1 MSISIMPLTFI
12 EYKNKRF
19 YISET
24 PTNEN
29 IMFFIEALK
38 KNNIKHV
45 IRLCKP
51 TYDFNIIK
59 NENIN
64 CYDLLM
70 EDGSVP
76 SEYTLNKWNNIQST
90 INETE
95 GILVHC
101 QAGLGRAPII
111 VSISLINNNMESIK
125 AIELIRK
132 CRPGSLNSKQ
142 IKFLENYKPVKNKS
156 FSFLNMLLCRKI

>member
-1 MSISIMPLTFI
+1 MSIYIIPLTFI
-12 EYKNKRF
+12 EYKNKHF
-19 YISET
+19 YISHS

-45 IRLCKP
+45 VRLCKP
-51 TYDFNIIK
+51 TYDFNIIQ

-64 CYDLLM
+64 CYHLEM

-76 SEYTLNKWNNIQST
+76 TEHIINEWNNIQSN
-90 INETE
+90 INESE

-101 QAGLGRAPII
+101 LAGLGRAPII
-111 VSISLINNNMESIK
+111 VSISLINYNMEPTE
-125 AIELIRK
+125 AINLIRK
-132 CRPGSLNSKQ
+132 HRPGSLNSKQ
-142 IKFLENYKPVKNKS
+142 INFLVNYKPNIKKS
-156 FSFLNMLLCRKI
+156 TFSFLKRLVCY